1 MGVPVK
7 SDFQILSTKHRA
19 AARDPRVPGGTARVR
34 RVAHV
39 IVYTFVWVAPPG
51 ATGWWRGRVR
61 QVGVATDLVRC
72 ICLVFRRRILYTDKR
87 MGFAEFDRAICLSDL
102 GPNFRGFQGPRIIHT
117 LRMVWVVECCR
128 IITVTAPNTV
138 LV

>member
-34 RVAHV
+34 WVAHV

-51 ATGWWRGRVR
+51 STGWGRGRVW

-72 ICLVFRRRILYTDKR
+72 ICLVFRRRILYTDIR
-87 MGFAEFDRAICLSDL
+87 YLNA
-102 GPNFRGFQGPRIIHT
+102 
-117 LRMVWVVECCR
+117 
-128 IITVTAPNTV
+128 
-138 LV
+138 